1 MELRIPKSRIAVLI
15 GVKGKTRYIIERK
28 TKTKLK
34 VSSKEGIVEID
45 GDDPFNVYNTEKII
59 KSIGRG
65 FNPEVALMLVDED
78 NCFELIDMTMFSGK
92 SKIKLSRMKSRL
104 IGTNGKCRK
113 TIEMICDVHIC
124 IYGKTVG
131 IVGKIENVQI
141 ARIAVQDILN
151 GAPHGPVYKTL
162 EERMS
167 VLRG

>member
-34 VSSKEGIVEID
+34 VSSREGIVEID

-104 IGTNGKCRK
+104 IGTNGK
-113 TIEMICDVHIC
+113 
-124 IYGKTVG
+124 
-131 IVGKIENVQI
+131 GKIENVQI

-162 EERMS
+162 EERMHS
-167 VLRG
+167 LQK